1 MVLLRLC
8 TFISLCAFLVTVTEG
23 DLYAQDRFIAD
34 HSESRLWIEGS
45 SNVNRFDCTAEEY
58 TGDAN
63 TVEVTNSET
72 TTELSLKIDIP
83 VDGFECGRSRM
94 NRDLRNALKSDQYP
108 NITFVFE
115 HAELANDNNNN
126 NEFISFSVTGNL
138 TVAGVTRKIRF
149 VTEGKVL
156 ENDKMRARG
165 SKKIRMSD
173 FGVEPPTGLFGL
185 VKADDEL
192 TVHFDLT
199 AKRIT
204 E

>member
-8 TFISLCAFLVTVTEG
+8 TYFTLCIFLITVTEG
-23 DLYAQDRFIAD
+23 ELYSQERFIAD
-34 HSESRLWIEGS
+34 KEESRLWIEGS
-45 SNVNRFDCTAEEY
+45 SNVNTFDCTAKEY
-58 TGDAN
+58 HGDAR
-63 TVEVTNSET
+63 TFEITNSET
-72 TTELSLKIDIP
+72 KTELSLQINIP

-94 NRDLRNALKSDQYP
+94 NRDLRKALKSDQYP

-115 HAELANDNNNN
+115 HAESADHNS
-126 NEFISFSVTGNL
+126 EVYSSFSVTGQL
-138 TVAGVTRKIRF
+138 TVAGVTRQIRF
-149 VTEGKVL
+149 ITEGKVL
-156 ENDKMRARG
+156 GNGKMRARG
-165 SKKIRMSD
+165 SKKILMSD